1 MGAQLQLDER
11 TSVSSMVDARGN
23 DRRRRERD
31 LPKDAASL
39 HWYDAEGT
47 SYHSAESQARKGSRA
62 PRNTDAS
69 SDTSRVGTRSLCAAR
84 LQGGGSARDRTRV
97 FKSVARASRP
107 AVSPPCAHGRDT
119 LNVADHYLI
128 EVSRV
133 I

>member
-1 MGAQLQLDER
+1 
-11 TSVSSMVDARGN
+11 MVDERGN

-47 SYHSAESQARKGSRA
+47 SYHSAESQARKSSRA
-62 PRNTDAS
+62 PPNTDAS
-69 SDTSRVGTRSLCAAR
+69 VQILPVSAPVLCVQLASK
-84 LQGGGSARDRTRV
+84 GGGSARDRTRV
-97 FKSVARASRP
+97 LKSVARASRP

-128 EVSRV
+128 EVSRA

>member
-1 MGAQLQLDER
+1 
-11 TSVSSMVDARGN
+11 MVDARGN

-47 SYHSAESQARKGSRA
+47 SYHSAESQARKSSRA

-97 FKSVARASRP
+97 LKFVARASRP
-107 AVSPPCAHGRDT
+107 AVSPLCAHGRDT